1 MSFRTYR
8 PRMDMECYYCRLAT
22 DDIQACV
29 YHVVSEHGDK
39 VLKIG
44 TKALTDQTGAYGMN
58 DNKKILVS
66 YQTRKY
72 MLPGHKII
80 VNKEDWT
87 LAISCHDISK
97 NKYCETMADLERSM
111 QTMSID
117 AQSDAGVH

>member
-1 MSFRTYR
+1 M
-8 PRMDMECYYCRLAT
+8 
-22 DDIQACV
+22 
-29 YHVVSEHGDK
+29 
-39 VLKIG
+39 
-44 TKALTDQTGAYGMN
+44 TKQVHMVWM
-58 DNKKILVS
+58 ILVS

-72 MLPGHKII
+72 MLPWHKVI

-87 LAISCHDISK
+87 LTISCHDISK